1 MNVVY
6 GAPVRSTHYRYAL
19 ELFLAGML
27 HSFVTGVSRF
37 ATHAALP
44 EIGDKLVRADL
55 IQNLYL
61 ASLKVGMPRLISDEL
76 AHDSKLF
83 IDYSCGTQLSGADLF
98 MFYNGCGLDTAR
110 RFGKQGGVNVVELV
124 NSHVLV
130 QEEILRDEYQ
140 RLLLPWRPFHLR
152 ESRRRV
158 LEYEVAD
165 QIVVPSEF
173 VRRGFIQKGYSA
185 EKLIKIPYRVNS
197 VNGGSNACADLENTK
212 DVFRILY
219 VGSVSPRKGVRY
231 LIEAFS
237 KIRHA
242 RKELWIIGPLGTP
255 SGLEDLFIPEGV
267 IFKGPL
273 KGQELQSAYQRASLF
288 CLPTIED
295 GFGIVLGEA
304 LAYGLPIVATTNSG
318 AEDLMTHD
326 REGVITGIRDPEA
339 LCSAFERAIQDP
351 EWFGFIRENAR
362 LRSMELQSNPT
373 SSGVVESLNA
383 IVHNSRIR

>member
-6 GAPVRSTHYRYAL
+6 CAPARSTHYGYAL
-19 ELFLAGML
+19 EMFQAGIL
-27 HSFVTGVSRF
+27 KAFVSGVSRF
-37 ATHAALP
+37 APHGSLP

-61 ASLKVGMPRLISDEL
+61 AALKAGTPRLISDEL
-76 AHDSKLF
+76 AHESKLF
-83 IDYSCGTQLSGADLF
+83 IDYSCGTQMCGADLF
-98 MFYNGCGLDTAR
+98 MFYNGCGLGTAR
-110 RFGKQGGVNVVELV
+110 RFAKQGGVNVVELV

-130 QEEILRDEYQ
+130 QEEILREEYQ

-152 ESRRRV
+152 ETRRRV
-158 LEYEVAD
+158 LEYDVAD

-197 VNGGSNACADLENTK
+197 VNGGNNSCADLENTK
-212 DVFRILY
+212 DIFRILY

-231 LIEAFS
+231 LIKAFS

-304 LAYGLPIVATTNSG
+304 LAYGLPIVASRNSG
-318 AEDLMTHD
+318 AEDLLTHN
-326 REGVITGIRDPEA
+326 REGVITDIRDPEA

-351 EWFGFIRENAR
+351 EWFGMIRENAR
-362 LRSMELQSNPT
+362 LRTLKLQAAPQ
-373 SSGVVESLNA
+373 SSGIVEKLSALFQNPA
-383 IVHNSRIR
+383 IR